1 MLDWLTFSDS
11 EWIYEHEIGASS
23 LFKDSDF
30 IIDGETE
37 AVLLNDISGWASFI
51 ELFYSFKLS

>member
-1 MLDWLTFSDS
+1 MLDWLTFSDA

-51 ELFYSFKLS
+51 ELFSSF